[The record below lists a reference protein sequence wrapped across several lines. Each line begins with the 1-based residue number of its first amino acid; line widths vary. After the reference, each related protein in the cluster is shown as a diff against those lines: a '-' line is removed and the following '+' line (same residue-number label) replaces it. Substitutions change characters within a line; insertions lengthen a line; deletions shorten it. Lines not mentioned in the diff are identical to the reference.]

1 MLGDGAAMK
10 PAQPRRP
17 RVALVLSRVDFSR
30 PDYLA
35 AREALELHGSAIT
48 VVSSRIG
55 PATSDAKYE
64 ANQVAQVVQA
74 EVAFGEIQPSD
85 FDAIVFVPFSNSEFL
100 YDPNASDATQKM
112 TSRVLQELRES
123 NVCLAAFGN
132 AVFVLARY
140 RILDGHAATGPEWI
154 ATKTEFATVKWDTSQ
169 PVMASG
175 LNGQFVTAPNVRSV
189 SALAEQVH
197 AAAKKRASQ

>member
-1 MLGDGAAMK
+1 MIRTSCLNAFTPAGSGGSSVAAMK

-35 AREALELHGSAIT
+35 AREALELHGNAIT

-85 FDAIVFVPFSNSEFL
+85 FDAIVFVPSSNSEFL
-100 YDPNASDATQKM
+100 DDLP
-112 TSRVLQELRES
+112 
-123 NVCLAAFGN
+123 
-132 AVFVLARY
+132 
-140 RILDGHAATGPEWI
+140 
-154 ATKTEFATVKWDTSQ
+154 
-169 PVMASG
+169 
-175 LNGQFVTAPNVRSV
+175 LNPLV
-189 SALAEQVH
+189 
-197 AAAKKRASQ
+197 